1 MYLEIDADD
10 YEKIRKITFTD
21 YDVIYVDKN
30 VLLKENNYKSMT
42 ENLIVAY
49 ERLNEEFEDYKR
61 NVAEN
66 YRQIPIA
73 EQIGIGDEDFIW
85 WKKF

>member
-1 MYLEIDADD
+1 MYLEIDTNN
-10 YEKIRKITFTD
+10 YEKIKEITFTD

-30 VLLKENNYKSMT
+30 VLFKENNYESMI
-42 ENLIVAY
+42 EDLIVAY
-49 ERLNEEFEDYKR
+49 ERLNEEFEDYKS

-73 EQIGIGDEDFIW
+73 EQIGIGDEDFI
-85 WKKF
+85 